1 MELKK
6 HNFNIDFKN
15 LALGFLLGICLMLAI
30 ASADNGGHGR
40 YQSCNAGDNDQ
51 AVFVIDTQTGQTWRM
66 SRTDTFDFG
75 TPQQRKSERQTQTP
89 ITK

>member
-15 LALGFLLGICLMLAI
+15 LALGFLFGICLMLVI
-30 ASADNGGHGR
+30 ALANNGEGER

-66 SRTDTFDFG
+66 GRTDTFDFG